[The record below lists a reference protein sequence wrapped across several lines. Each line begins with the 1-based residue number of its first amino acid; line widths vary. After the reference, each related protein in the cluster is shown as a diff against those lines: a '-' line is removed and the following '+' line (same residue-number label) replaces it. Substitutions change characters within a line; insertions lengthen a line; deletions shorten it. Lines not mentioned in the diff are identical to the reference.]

1 MTYRQLTEGRG
12 ITSSHDAEGKVT
24 DSNPVGCAPKRG
36 EATMLGFN
44 RMTRSGKAKVVTI
57 ELSRH
62 GVTHSDSRGRSTSRF
77 DVVLDVYPD
86 GAEAFRAETH
96 HQFSPLRVPHPGEEL
111 AVKCNPDKK
120 TVEIDLSDDAR
131 YNPKIFRKENDRR
144 FKEDHDRVLG
154 EAPGTAPP
162 GSNDPDL
169 AELLELEA
177 QEGAPKFGMDGEVNK

>member
-1 MTYRQLTEGRG
+1 
-12 ITSSHDAEGKVT
+12 
-24 DSNPVGCAPKRG
+24 
-36 EATMLGFN
+36 MLGFN
-44 RMTRSGKAKVVTI
+44 RMTQAAKAKVVTI

-86 GAEAFRAETH
+86 VGDAFRAETH
-96 HQFSPLRVPHPGEEL
+96 HQFSPLRFPDPGEEL

-144 FKEDHDRVLG
+144 FKEDHERVLS
-154 EAPGTAPP
+154 EAPGTPP
-162 GSNDPDL
+162 PEDSDDLEL
-169 AELLELEA
+169 AELSRLEA
-177 QEGAPKFGMDGEVNK
+177 QERAPKFGMDGDVSGDA